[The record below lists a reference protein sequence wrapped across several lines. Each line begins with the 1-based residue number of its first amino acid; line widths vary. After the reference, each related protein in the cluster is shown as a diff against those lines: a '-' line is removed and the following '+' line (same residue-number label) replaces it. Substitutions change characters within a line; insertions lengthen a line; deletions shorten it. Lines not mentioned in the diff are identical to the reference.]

1 MATEETNTK
10 MLQNVV
16 LVWLDPNISETN
28 DDYQNSIPNLRG
40 VINTVKTYT
49 DNDECA
55 NFLVEIQDEKA
66 CMIISGSISKYI
78 IPCLHDIPQLDA
90 IFIFWH
96 NKEQHGEWIKNWPK
110 VKGVYADIN
119 EMCEVLKQSVDD
131 CEQNSIGFTLIEHAN
146 DVSTNLDR
154 LDPMFMYTQILKEI
168 LLEIEFDQQHILDFT
183 QYCREALEKDNKNQL
198 KNVNTFEQD
207 YSKKTKTAIWWYT
220 WESFLYPML
229 NRALRLSEIELI
241 IKMGFFVADLHRQIE
256 HLHQQ
261 QFTGINTNKTFLV
274 YRGQGMFKEEFTK
287 ISKSE
292 GGLISFNN
300 FLSTSMEKNKAIP
313 FARRALRNPASIG
326 ILFVMEVDPKHST
339 VPFASVANI
348 GAYKR
353 ENEVLF
359 SMHSVFR
366 IHTVKQVQ
374 ENQRLFTVEL
384 ALTNTTDRDLQ
395 KLTTKIREET
405 FPSESGWNRLGFVL
419 FKLGMPKLAEYI
431 FRVSLYR
438 EAGEQ
443 SAREFYQEL
452 GLYTET
458 LAESEK
464 TIVIQQQSLPSNHPD
479 LASTYGNIGNVY
491 SSMGEYAKALSSHEK
506 ALAIQQLS
514 LPSNH
519 PQLASTY
526 GNIGLVYFS
535 MGEYVKALSS
545 YEKTLGIQQQ
555 SLPSNHPDLA
565 LTYNNIG
572 NVYFSMGEYA
582 KALSSHEKALAIQQQ
597 SLPSNHP
604 QLASTYNNIALVYYS
619 MGEYPKA
626 CSSIRYAVDIGSKF
640 LPPNHPDL
648 RRLKANLDK
657 INNRW

>member
-55 NFLVEIQDEKA
+55 NFLVEIRDEKA
-66 CMIISGSISKYI
+66 YMIISGSISKYI
-78 IPCLHDIPQLDA
+78 IPCLHDIPQLDS
-90 IFIFWH
+90 IFIFWY
-96 NKEQHGEWIKNWPK
+96 NKQQYEEWIKNWPK

-119 EMCEVLKQSVDD
+119 EICEVLKQSVDD
-131 CEQNSIGFTLIEHAN
+131 CEQNSIGFTLIENAN
-146 DVSTNLDR
+146 DVSTNTHR
-154 LDPMFMYTQILKEI
+154 LEPLFMYTQILKEI
-168 LLEIEFDQQHILDFT
+168 LLEIEVGPEHIFDFT
-183 QYCREALEKDNKNQL
+183 QYCRQALEKDNKKQL

-261 QFTGINTNKTFLV
+261 QFTAVNANKPFIV
-274 YRGQGMFKEEFTK
+274 YRGQGMSKEEFEK

-313 FARRALRNPASIG
+313 FARRALRNPALIG
-326 ILFVMEVDPKHST
+326 VLFVMDVDPKQST

-353 ENEVLF
+353 EQEVLF

-366 IHTVKQVQ
+366 IHTVKQIH

-384 ALTNTTDRDLQ
+384 ALTNNTDRDLQ

-405 FPSESGWNRLGFVL
+405 FPNTNGWSRLGLVL
-419 FKLGMPKLAEYI
+419 LKLGMPKQAEYI

-452 GLYTET
+452 GLCTEN
-458 LAESEK
+458 LGESEK
-464 TIVIQQQSLPSNHPD
+464 ALGIQQQSLPSNHPD
-479 LASTYGNIGNVY
+479 LASTYNNIGNVY
-491 SSMGEYAKALSSHEK
+491 Y
-506 ALAIQQLS
+506 
-514 LPSNH
+514 
-519 PQLASTY
+519 
-526 GNIGLVYFS
+526 S

-545 YEKTLGIQQQ
+545 HEQALAIKQQ
-555 SLPSNHPDLA
+555 SLPSNHPDLS

-572 NVYFSMGEYA
+572 LVYSSMGDYA
-582 KALSSHEKALAIQQQ
+582 EALSSHEKALAIQQQ

-604 QLASTYNNIALVYYS
+604 NLASTYNNIASVYFS

-626 CSSIRYAVDIGSKF
+626 CSSIRYAVDIGSKS

-657 INNRW
+657 INNRWQSYLFVFL